1 MSSESVHQLLGI
13 AIFVVIAGLVLFF
26 FDRPR
31 PRAMLPQ
38 PPSDDEVRRFGRA
51 LDVELGGERRNSGD
65 RSFQTIS
72 DERLEPLLDAFVQRA
87 HEHGCQAYYDR
98 HTDADGA
105 AYRLEV
111 RRPDHPAGQ
120 PLPYLSLSAGSSGK
134 VSLLY
139 GGVFPGPADHNHLDP
154 EVGWR
159 EVAWADVD
167 DELVA
172 FARKVFAR
180 PH

>member
-1 MSSESVHQLLGI
+1 
-13 AIFVVIAGLVLFF
+13 
-26 FDRPR
+26 
-31 PRAMLPQ
+31 
-38 PPSDDEVRRFGRA
+38 VRRFGRA
-51 LDVELGGERRNSGD
+51 LDAELRGERRSAED

-120 PLPYLSLSAGSSGK
+120 PLPYLSLSAGASA
-134 VSLLY
+134 LIT
-139 GGVFPGPADHNHLDP
+139 
-154 EVGWR
+154 
-159 EVAWADVD
+159 
-167 DELVA
+167 
-172 FARKVFAR
+172 
-180 PH
+180 